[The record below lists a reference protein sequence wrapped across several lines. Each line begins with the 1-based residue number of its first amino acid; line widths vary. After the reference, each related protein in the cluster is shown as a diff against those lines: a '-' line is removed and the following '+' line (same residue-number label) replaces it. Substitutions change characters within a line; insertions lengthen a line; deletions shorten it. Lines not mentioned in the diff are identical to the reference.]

1 MFLHLLN
8 IPGILQSLV
17 SFFVVFMLEMFN
29 SFPQILN
36 CLELRLAVLNENL
49 EVFQSRDN
57 FLHKRSDLLRPM
69 VVDQVLKLLA
79 NVSSDIININ
89 NVDIVFLAL
98 SAGHTS
104 GPLCSSV
111 HSRFSYFISETP
123 DNMNKLFKLETL
135 N

>member
-1 MFLHLLN
+1 MFLDLLN

-17 SFFVVFMLEMFN
+17 SFLIVFMLEMFN

-69 VVDQVLKLLA
+69 VVYQVLKLLA
-79 NVSSDIININ
+79 NISRDIININ
-89 NVDIVFLAL
+89 NVDIVLLAF

-104 GPLCSSV
+104 RPLCSSV
-111 HSRFSYFISETP
+111 HTGFSYFISETP
-123 DNMNKLFKLETL
+123 DNLNKLFKLET
-135 N
+135 